1 MVIRPGLVAQAV
13 ALSLSLSLPALALA
27 AGGDPLSE
35 VIVTTTAFHG
45 APDDVVH
52 PVVVLSGDALRQQMG
67 SSLGE
72 TLARQPGITATWYGP
87 AASRPIIRGLGGDR
101 VMVLED
107 GVAAL
112 DLSGLSEDHA
122 TSTEDAVA
130 RQIEIIKGPATLL
143 YGSGAVGGAVNV
155 VTRRIP
161 SQQPQPAL
169 QGTAELRGDSAS
181 RQRAAVGTLDA
192 ALSEDLS
199 VHADGHY
206 GANDDIRI
214 PGGTLANSDSRG
226 GGGSVGFSLLNDAGF
241 VGMSA
246 GALMQNYGIPQAAGS
261 PPGGPRIDMKQT
273 RVSLRGEQ
281 SLGDGPLQRIGL
293 SATHSLYEHDELE
306 DDGSVGTQFKQN
318 GTEARIALDHLL
330 GDFKG
335 TVGIQYRRIDF
346 STSGTKSF
354 VPATLTNTPA
364 AFAFEQY
371 AVGPLTLEGGLRTE
385 YQHIA
390 VTATPALP
398 SYSGLATSGSLGAL
412 WRIAAPVSM
421 AVNVTH
427 SDRHP
432 SATELY
438 ANGAHEA
445 TQQYLVG
452 NSALR
457 RESATDIDLTLR
469 GNHGLRWELS
479 AYSNRFKN
487 YIYLAPTGQF
497 NTALPVFNYRQADAK
512 FVGFEAELT
521 LPLLQGGARSL
532 DLRLAADRVQGELA
546 DGSKLPQLPPLHFG
560 GELLGSWGNWN
571 ATASLWRYSGQHDI
585 AANETPTDGYTLVA
599 ASLNRRWSLG
609 DGGSLLLFLNGS
621 NLTDQLARRHSSP
634 LKAIAPLPGR
644 SVTAGLRL
652 AL

>member
-1 MVIRPGLVAQAV
+1 MFIRRHRVAQAV
-13 ALSLSLSLPALALA
+13 ALSLSVPALSLA
-27 AGGDPLSE
+27 AGSEQLSE
-35 VIVTTTAFHG
+35 VIVTATAFHG

-130 RQIEIIKGPATLL
+130 RQIEIVKGPATLL

-161 SQQPQPAL
+161 SQQPMQGL
-169 QGTAELRGDSAS
+169 QSAAELRGDSAS
-181 RQRAAVGTLDA
+181 KLRAGVGTLDA
-192 ALSEDLS
+192 ALGEDLS

-206 GANDDIRI
+206 TANNDIRI
-214 PGGTLANSDSRG
+214 PGGTLANSDSHA
-226 GGGSVGFSLLNDAGF
+226 GGGSLGISLLNDAGF
-241 VGMSA
+241 VGLSA

-273 RVSLRGEQ
+273 RVALRGEQ
-281 SLGDGPLQRIGL
+281 SLGDGPLQRVSL
-293 SATHSLYEHDELE
+293 SATHSLYEHAELE
-306 DDGSVGTQFKQN
+306 GDGSVGTQFKQN
-318 GTEARIALDHLL
+318 GTEARVALDHLL

-335 TVGIQYRRIDF
+335 TVGVQYRRIDF

-371 AVGPLTLEGGLRTE
+371 AAGPVTLEGGLRTE

-390 VTATPALP
+390 VTATPAQP

-412 WRIAAPVSM
+412 WRITAPV
-421 AVNVTH
+421 ALAFNVTH

-438 ANGAHEA
+438 AKGAHDA

-452 NSALR
+452 DSTLH
-457 RESATDIDLTLR
+457 RETATDIDLTLR
-469 GNHGLRWELS
+469 GTQGLRWELS
-479 AYSNRFKN
+479 VYSNRFKD
-487 YIYLAPTGQF
+487 YIYLAPTPQVNAG
-497 NTALPVFNYRQADAK
+497 LPVFNYKQADAT
-512 FVGFEAELT
+512 FEGFEAELT
-521 LPLLQGGARSL
+521 LPLLQGGSRTL
-532 DLRLAADRVQGELA
+532 DLRLAADSVRGRLV
-546 DGSKLPQLPPLHFG
+546 DGSNLPQLPPLHFG
-560 GELLGSWGNWN
+560 GELLGNWGDW
-571 ATASLWRYSGQHDI
+571 TASASAWRYTAQHSV
-585 AANETPTDGYTLVA
+585 ASYETPTDGYTLVG
-599 ASLNRRWSLG
+599 ASLNQRWTLG
-609 DGGSLLLFLNGS
+609 EQSSLLLFFNGS

>member
-1 MVIRPGLVAQAV
+1 MFIRHRCVAQAV
-13 ALSLSLSLPALALA
+13 ALSLCVPSFSFA
-27 AGGDPLSE
+27 AGSEQLSE

-130 RQIEIIKGPATLL
+130 RQVEIIKGPATLL

-161 SQQPQPAL
+161 SQQPMQGL
-169 QGTAELRGDSAS
+169 QGNAELRGDSAS
-181 RQRAAVGTLDA
+181 KQRAAVGTLDA

-206 GANDDIRI
+206 KANNDITI
-214 PGGTLANSDSRG
+214 PGGTLLNSDSRG
-226 GGGSVGFSLLNDAGF
+226 GGGSLGFSLLNDGGF
-241 VGMSA
+241 VGLSA

-261 PPGGPRIDMKQT
+261 PAGGPRIDMKQT
-273 RVSLRGEQ
+273 RLSLRSEQ
-281 SLGDGPLQRIGL
+281 SLGEGPLQRVSL
-293 SATHSLYEHDELE
+293 SATHSLYEHAELE
-306 DDGSVGTQFKQN
+306 DDGSIATQFTQN

-346 STSGTKSF
+346 STGGTLSF

-371 AVGPLTLEGGLRTE
+371 AIGPVTLEGGLRTE

-398 SYSGLATSGSLGAL
+398 NYSGLATSGSLGAL
-412 WRIAAPVSM
+412 WRIAAPV
-421 AVNVTH
+421 ALALNVTH

-438 ANGAHEA
+438 AKGAHEA

-457 RESATDIDLTLR
+457 RESATDVDLTLR
-469 GNHGLRWELS
+469 GHQGVRWELS
-479 AYSNRFKN
+479 AYNNRFTD
-487 YIYLAPTGQF
+487 YIYLVPTAQF
-497 NTALPVFNYRQADAK
+497 TDGLPVFNYRQAAAN
-512 FVGFEAELT
+512 FVGFEAEVT
-521 LPLLQGGARSL
+521 LPLLQAGSRLL

-560 GELLGSWGNWN
+560 AELLGTWGNWN
-571 ATASLWRYSGQHDI
+571 ASASLWRYSAQNNV
-585 AANETPTDGYTLVA
+585 AANETPTEGYTLVG
-599 ASLNRRWSLG
+599 ASLNHRWTLG
-609 DGGSLLLFLNGS
+609 DGGSLLMFINGS

-634 LKAIAPLPGR
+634 LKDIAPLPGR

>member
-1 MVIRPGLVAQAV
+1 MFIRQRCVAQAV
-13 ALSLSLSLPALALA
+13 ALSLCGPSFSFA
-27 AGGDPLSE
+27 AGNEQLSE

-101 VMVLED
+101 VMMLED

-130 RQIEIIKGPATLL
+130 RQVEIIKGPATLL

-161 SQQPQPAL
+161 SQQPMQGL
-169 QGTAELRGDSAS
+169 QTSAELRGDSAS
-181 RQRAAVGTLDA
+181 KQRAAVGTLDT
-192 ALSEDLS
+192 ALSQDLS

-206 GANDDIRI
+206 KANNDITI
-214 PGGTLANSDSRG
+214 PGGTLLNSDSHG
-226 GGGSVGFSLLNDAGF
+226 GGGSLGFSLLNDGGF
-241 VGMSA
+241 VGLSA

-261 PPGGPRIDMKQT
+261 PTGGPRIDMKQT
-273 RVSLRGEQ
+273 RLSLRSEQ
-281 SLGDGPLQRIGL
+281 SLGEGPLQRVSL
-293 SATHSLYEHDELE
+293 SATHSLYEHAELE
-306 DDGSVGTQFKQN
+306 DDGSIATQFTQN

-335 TVGIQYRRIDF
+335 TVGFQYRRIDF
-346 STSGTKSF
+346 STGGTLSF

-371 AVGPLTLEGGLRTE
+371 AIGPVTLEGGLRTE

-398 SYSGLATSGSLGAL
+398 NYSRLATSGSLGAL
-412 WRIAAPVSM
+412 WHIAAPV
-421 AVNVTH
+421 ALALNVTH

-438 ANGAHEA
+438 AKGAHEA

-457 RESATDIDLTLR
+457 RESATDVDLTLR
-469 GNHGLRWELS
+469 GHQGVRWELS
-479 AYSNRFKN
+479 AYNNRFKD
-487 YIYLAPTGQF
+487 YIYLAPTTQISSG
-497 NTALPVFNYRQADAK
+497 LPVFNYKQADAN
-512 FVGFEAELT
+512 FVGFEAEIT
-521 LPLLQGGARSL
+521 LPLLQAGSRLL

-560 GELLGSWGNWN
+560 AELLGTWGNWN
-571 ATASLWRYSGQHDI
+571 ASASLWRYSAQNNV
-585 AANETPTDGYTLVA
+585 AANETPTEGYALVG
-599 ASLNRRWSLG
+599 ASLNRRWTLG
-609 DGGSLLLFLNGS
+609 DGGSLLMFINGS

>member
-1 MVIRPGLVAQAV
+1 MFIRHHRVAQTV
-13 ALSLSLSLPALALA
+13 ALSLFVPAALQA
-27 AGGDPLSE
+27 AGSEQLSE

-161 SQQPQPAL
+161 SQQPMYGL
-169 QGTAELRGDSAS
+169 QGSAELRGDSAS
-181 RQRAAVGTLDA
+181 KQRAAVGTLDA

-206 GANDDIRI
+206 GANNDIRI
-214 PGGTLANSDSRG
+214 PGGTLLNSDSRG
-226 GGGSVGFSLLNDAGF
+226 GGGSVGFSLLNEAGF
-241 VGMSA
+241 VGLSA

-261 PPGGPRIDMKQT
+261 PTGGPRIDMKQT
-273 RVSLRGEQ
+273 RLGLRGEQ
-281 SLGDGPLQRIGL
+281 SLGDGPLQRVSV
-293 SATHSLYEHDELE
+293 SATHSLYEHAELE
-306 DDGSVGTQFKQN
+306 DDGSIGTQFKQN
-318 GTEARIALDHLL
+318 GTEARIAVDHLL

-346 STSGTKSF
+346 STSGTLSF

-371 AVGPLTLEGGLRTE
+371 AIGPVTLEGGLRTE

-390 VTATPALP
+390 VTTTPALR

-412 WRIAAPVSM
+412 WRMAAPVSM

-438 ANGAHEA
+438 ANGAHDA

-452 NSALR
+452 NSTLR

-469 GNHGLRWELS
+469 GHQGLRWELS
-479 AYSNRFKN
+479 AYSNRFKD
-487 YIYLAPTGQF
+487 YIYLAPTGQL
-497 NTALPVFNYRQADAK
+497 NAGLPVFNYRQADAR
-512 FVGFEAELT
+512 FMGFEAEVT
-521 LPLLQGGARSL
+521 LPLLQGGSRAL

-546 DGSKLPQLPPLHFG
+546 DGTKLPQLPPLHVG
-560 GELLGSWGNWN
+560 AELLGTWGNWN
-571 ATASLWRYSGQHDI
+571 AAASVMRYSAQHDV
-585 AANETPTDGYTLVA
+585 AANETPTAGYTLLG
-599 ASLNRRWSLG
+599 ASLNHRWTLG
-609 DGGSLLLFLNGS
+609 DGGSLLMFINGS